1 MAMAAAN
8 FCSFVRGPITS
19 RAFTHVLQ
27 FSSACS
33 SFLPNPLQESIRAAV
48 ESKTYHKIPDI
59 LNAAMPSSHQQS
71 QSPNPFSFL
80 SSLPGAHK
88 ARTVDKILQS
98 FIPIR
103 PRSGPRLAYSYL
115 LSFTLEGP
123 DPLPLGLAVLQRTLR
138 SGCLPSPQTHLTL
151 SKAWLDRRLLNKN
164 HTASSMLTEM
174 RSIGYSPD
182 CGTCNYLV
190 QSLCKVNKVEE
201 AVEVVRAMGRA
212 GCAPD
217 LDSFGTLIGEMSEF
231 RMSSG
236 ILKMFKEMVRGY
248 GLSPRKE
255 IVVKAANAIRANR
268 DAWRGVEMVEF
279 LEGENVDVGFEA
291 YESVLECCLEARE
304 FVLAGKFAV
313 RMRGRGFI
321 PYIRVRQRVFEGLV
335 GVGEVELAM
344 VVRRRF
350 AEF

>member
-1 MAMAAAN
+1 MAMAAAS
-8 FCSFVRGPITS
+8 FCSFIRGPLTN
-19 RAFTHVLQ
+19 RAFTHLLQ
-27 FSSACS
+27 LSSTCS
-33 SFLPNPLQESIRAAV
+33 SFSPNPLQESLRAAV
-48 ESKTYHKIPDI
+48 KSKTYHKIPEI
-59 LNAAMPSSHQQS
+59 LDATKPSSHHQS

-80 SSLPGAHK
+80 SALPKAHK
-88 ARTVDKILQS
+88 ASIVDEILQS

-103 PRSGPRLAYSYL
+103 PRSRPRLAYSYL

-138 SGCLPSPQTHLTL
+138 SGCLPAPQTHLTL
-151 SKAWLDRRLLNKN
+151 SKAWLDLNKN
-164 HTASSMLTEM
+164 HTALTILTEM

-182 CGTCNYLV
+182 CGTCNYLI
-190 QSLCKVNKVEE
+190 QSLCRVDKVEE

-217 LDSFGTLIGEMSEF
+217 LDSFGTLIGEISEF

-236 ILKMFKEMVRGY
+236 VVLKMFKEMVRGY

-255 IVVKAANAIRANR
+255 IVVKAADRFRANR

-313 RMRGRGFI
+313 RMGGRGFI

-344 VVRRRF
+344 VVRRSF
-350 AEF
+350 AELKS